1 MSDTQ
6 PTTPPTVAAPRAWG
20 APLVSLYSLTLL
32 LAALVFAWIMKNDNL
47 LVLLAGVIAT
57 NATSVVNFY
66 VGSSASSQ
74 AKDVT
79 ISNQLPPPAPTPTP
93 PAVPAHL

>member
-1 MSDTQ
+1 MSDS
-6 PTTPPTVAAPRAWG
+6 PPPVSPPAPKQPRAWG

-32 LAALVFAWIMKNDNL
+32 LAALVFAYIMKNDNL
-47 LVLLAGVIAT
+47 LVLLAGVVAT

-79 ISNQLPPPAPTPTP
+79 ISGQLPTP
-93 PAVPAHL
+93 PAQPLLRNP

>member
-1 MSDTQ
+1 MSDT
-6 PTTPPTVAAPRAWG
+6 TTPPVQPTPAARRAWG

-32 LAALVFAWIMKNDNL
+32 LAALLFAYIMKNDNL

-57 NATSVVNFY
+57 NATSVVNYY

-74 AKDVT
+74 AKDVV
-79 ISNQLPPPAPTPTP
+79 ISGQLPTPPPAQPLMRNP
-93 PAVPAHL
+93 